1 MPTTSCIWRQPIQPY
16 EYKMMY
22 CPDVELISK
31 QSFIPSIV
39 KIWNNLSP
47 TMRTISQF
55 RLKVQVEPFI
65 PLVIIMKGLENLSY
79 CTQG

>member
-1 MPTTSCIWRQPIQPY
+1 
-16 EYKMMY
+16 MMY